1 MSTNGNR
8 YESIQRS
15 AVPSSRK
22 SKHHELV
29 DNILQQAENLRGG
42 KALRIPLSKL
52 GDAKIQHIRASLSRA
67 SAKIGLNLATRIDD
81 DYFYVWRQD

>member
-8 YESIQRS
+8 FESIQRS

-42 KALRIPLSKL
+42 KALRIPLNKL

-67 SAKIGLNLATRIDD
+67 SSKIGLELATRIDD